1 MNTNDEHNSSKLVGP
16 DELTELI
23 DELDKIDETQPSAE
37 ENTTTISDNNSGR
50 IELGEDPNGPRIIRK

>member
-50 IELGEDPNGPRIIRK
+50 IELGEDPNDPRIIRK